1 MSRWRF
7 AAALGVIFCSGAALA
22 AAAGFTAAARVTAP
36 RENPAV
42 FATRIVQL
50 IAENRYADA
59 WTSLYPAHQQVAP
72 RKVYVGCELRSPIPG
87 HLASVHVLRI
97 YDTPAALGGGRF
109 APSKAVVMRIEIS
122 AGEALAAPPVVV
134 NNTVHAVPVHG
145 RWRWILPAWRL
156 EEYRAGHCPDG

>member
-1 MSRWRF
+1 MSRLRF
-7 AAALGVIFCSGAALA
+7 AAALGVIFCNGAALVA
-22 AAAGFTAAARVTAP
+22 AAAFTAAAHVAAP

-72 RKVYVGCELRSPIPG
+72 RAIYVGCERRSPIPG
-87 HLASVHVLRI
+87 HLASVHVLRV
-97 YDTPAALGGGRF
+97 YDAPAALGGGRF
-109 APSKAVVMRIEIS
+109 VHSEAVVMRIEIS
-122 AGEALAAPPVVV
+122 AGEAVAMPPVVV
-134 NNTVHAVPVHG
+134 KHTLHAVPVHG

-156 EEYRAGHCPDG
+156 EEYRAGHCPGG